1 MSTLTRGLLVVIEGV
16 DGAGKSTLAAAL
28 KEHLQGREIPV
39 VASKEPTDGYW
50 GKRIKSLRY
59 VVERGNVLGSRQVTP
74 REELKLF
81 INDRKEHV
89 EKVINPALK
98 EKKLVLLD
106 RYYFS
111 SVAYQGALEVEGM
124 DPEEIKR
131 MNEEFAPPPD
141 LVLLLTV
148 PPGAGLSRIT
158 KNRKKR
164 LDAFERE
171 EYLSKV
177 QKIFSELTEPYIQR
191 IDASRAKDEVIQ
203 DAVVALEK
211 LLAKVETSK

>member
-1 MSTLTRGLLVVIEGV
+1 MLVVIEGI
-16 DGAGKSTLAAAL
+16 DGSGKSTLAAAL
-28 KEHLQGREIPV
+28 KEHLEGRRIAV
-39 VASKEPTDGYW
+39 VASKEPTDGFW

-59 VVERGNVLGSRQVTP
+59 MGEMENGDAQRPVTP
-74 REELKLF
+74 REELELF
-81 INDRKEHV
+81 INDRREHV
-89 EKVINPALK
+89 EKVIEPALK

-111 SVAYQGALEVEGM
+111 SIAYQGALGL
-124 DPEEIKR
+124 DPKEIRR

-148 PPGAGLSRIT
+148 PPGTGLSRIT

-177 QKIFSELTEPYIQR
+177 QKIFLKLTAPYIQR

-203 DAVVALEK
+203 DAVNALEK

>member
-1 MSTLTRGLLVVIEGV
+1 MLVVIEGI
-16 DGAGKSTLAAAL
+16 DGSGKSTLAAAL
-28 KEHLQGREIPV
+28 KEYLQGRGIPV
-39 VASKEPTDGYW
+39 VASKEPTDGFW

-59 VVERGNVLGSRQVTP
+59 MGEMENGDAQRPVTP
-74 REELKLF
+74 REELELF

-89 EKVINPALK
+89 EKVIEPALK

-111 SVAYQGALEVEGM
+111 SIAYQGALEGL

-177 QKIFSELTEPYIQR
+177 QKFFLELSEPYILR

-203 DAVVALEK
+203 DAVNALGK
-211 LLAKVETSK
+211 VLAKVETSK